1 MLSYVVLAG
10 FAGFAGFA
18 SGFQL
23 PSAGLVGGTRLNA
36 ASVARSGT
44 ALGLSMQLTKPRAD
58 PNYNDK
64 NLDHI
69 FKNNKRWVTEQ
80 TRNDPDFFDRM
91 KDGQSPKFLW
101 IGEYGFQSIQSRN
114 SE

>member
-1 MLSYVVLAG
+1 MPEAINMLCYIVLAG
-10 FAGFAGFA
+10 FAGLA
-18 SGFQL
+18 SGFQI
-23 PSAGLVGGTRLNA
+23 PAVGGLAGRTTLNA
-36 ASVARSGT
+36 AAVAKSGS
-44 ALGLSMQLTKPRAD
+44 ALGLSMQLAKRAD

-101 IGEYGFQSIQSRN
+101 IGK
-114 SE
+114 

>member
-1 MLSYVVLAG
+1 MIQLQYVVLAG
-10 FAGFAGFA
+10 V
-18 SGFQL
+18 
-23 PSAGLVGGTRLNA
+23 AGLASAFQVPSGSLVGRTSLNA
-36 ASVARSGT
+36 AAVSKNGP
-44 ALGLSMQLTKPRAD
+44 ALGLSMQLAKRAN

-101 IGEYGFQSIQSRN
+101 IGK
-114 SE
+114 